1 MAAIYSSEKD
11 LHANV
16 KKAGGIRIVALRAGM
31 RPTTLWNKLTG
42 WSILL
47 PDERQRVLN
56 AIHFIE
62 DERHDIPETEVGA
75 Q

>member
-1 MAAIYSSEKD
+1 MAAIYSSEKE
-11 LHANV
+11 LHAVV

-47 PDERQRVLN
+47 PDERQRVIN
-56 AIHFIE
+56 AIRFIE
-62 DERHDIPETEVGA
+62 DERSNMTETIE
-75 Q
+75 